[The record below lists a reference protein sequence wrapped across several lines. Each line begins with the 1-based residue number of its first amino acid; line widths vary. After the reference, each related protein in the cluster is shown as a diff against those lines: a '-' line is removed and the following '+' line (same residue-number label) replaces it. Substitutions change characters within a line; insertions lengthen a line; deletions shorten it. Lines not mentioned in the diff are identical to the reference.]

1 MNTAKN
7 TIRTTFPLMGMSCA
21 SCAARI
27 AHTLRHLA
35 GVRDVAVN
43 FAAATVTVVYDP
55 AVVTPEGLRHAVQ
68 EAGYDLLTQPREA
81 SPDAVEHLQA
91 RRYADLR
98 RRTIAAIIL
107 AVPVAVVGM
116 FFQQRPWAG
125 ALLALLSAPVVFGL
139 GGGFFRRAW
148 QQLRHRSA
156 SMDTLVA
163 LSTGVAWGFSLFNL
177 LAPGFWRARGIEPHL
192 YFESSAVVV
201 AFVLL
206 GRLLE
211 ERAKGRASSAIRKLM
226 GLRPRTVHRCTEQG
240 TTQTVPIEQVQ
251 PGDLLAVYPGERIAV
266 DGRVTDGT
274 SFVDESLLSGEPL
287 PVEKRPGA
295 RLFAGT
301 INQRGTFRF
310 RAERVGSETR
320 LAQIIRLVEEAQGSK
335 APVQRLVD
343 RIAGLFVP
351 VILVV
356 ALAAW
361 AAWLVF
367 DPGEGLTH
375 GLLAL
380 VTVLVIACP
389 CALGLATPTALM
401 VGIGK
406 GAEAGILIRHAESL
420 EAARHIDTVVLDKT
434 GTLTE
439 GAPSVHAMRWS
450 TESDAADRTRFAA
463 LERQSGHPL
472 ATAIAESLG
481 EEQHVA
487 IEALEVL
494 PGQGVRA
501 RVGGVRC
508 CAGNRRMLT
517 SCGLAPSPQLA
528 EAAARYEADGQTL
541 VWFAREGQVRA
552 VAALSDP
559 LKATSAEAVATLQR
573 SGIEVWMLTGDHP
586 AAARAI
592 ARRAGIE
599 HVRAGVLPDEKV
611 RFVEELQHQ
620 GHRVAMV
627 GDGINDSAALAR
639 ADLGIA
645 MGSGSDIAM
654 ESAGM
659 TIVGSDLMRVPEA
672 LKLSALTLRT
682 IRENLFWAFIYNA
695 ISVPIAAGVLYP
707 VCGFLLDPM
716 IAGAAMAFSSVSVVS
731 NSLRLKRKKL
741 AGHAPTHRPRPH
753 RRAAACAETVRTPT
767 PSGTASAADKP
778 SACPVPAQQTNQP
791 EDQNQTT
798 AMKTT
803 YLVSGMMCDHCR
815 AHVERALNRLD
826 GVRATVTLNPPVA
839 TVECIGHNYT
849 LDELQSAVT
858 NQAGEYTLTEQHV
871 AEN

>member
-1 MNTAKN
+1 MTSAQ
-7 TIRTTFPLMGMSCA
+7 TRTRATFPLTGMSCA

-27 AHTLRHLA
+27 DHTLRSLR
-35 GVRDVAVN
+35 GVRSAAVN
-43 FAAATVTVVYDP
+43 FAAATVTVEYDP
-55 AVVTPEGLRHAVQ
+55 AVVTPEGLRRAVQ
-68 EAGYDLLTQPREA
+68 EAGYDLLTQTGEA
-81 SPDAVEHLQA
+81 TPDAVEHRQA
-91 RRYADLR
+91 RRYAALR
-98 RRTIAAIIL
+98 RRTTAAIVL
-107 AVPVAVVGM
+107 ALPVAVIGM
-116 FFQQRPWAG
+116 FCQQQPWAG
-125 ALLALLSAPVVFGL
+125 PLLALLSAPVVFGL

-163 LSTGVAWGFSLFNL
+163 LSTGIAWGFSLFNL
-177 LAPGFWRARGIEPHL
+177 LAPGFWRAHGIEPHL

-211 ERAKGRASSAIRKLM
+211 ERAKGRASSAIRRLV
-226 GLRPRTVHRCTEQG
+226 GLRPLTAHRCTEQG
-240 TTQTVPIEQVQ
+240 TTQNVAIEQVR

-266 DGRVTDGT
+266 DGQVVNGA

-287 PVEKRPGA
+287 PVEKLPGQHV
-295 RLFAGT
+295 FAGT
-301 INQRGTFRF
+301 INQHGTFRF
-310 RAERVGSETR
+310 RAERVGHETQ

-351 VILVV
+351 AIVAV
-356 ALAAW
+356 ALATL

-367 DPGEGLTH
+367 DPAEGVTH

-420 EAARHIDTVVLDKT
+420 EAARRIDTVVLDKT

-439 GAPSVHAMRWS
+439 GKPSVHAITWS
-450 TESDAADRTRFAA
+450 LEADNADRTLFAA

-472 ATAIAESLG
+472 AMAIAESLG
-481 EEQHVA
+481 AEQTVS
-487 IEALEVL
+487 LDGFEVL

-501 RVGGVRC
+501 RTGGVRC
-508 CAGNRRMLT
+508 CAGNRRMLST
-517 SCGLAPSPQLA
+517 CSLVPSPQLE

-541 VWFAREGQVRA
+541 VWFARDEQVRA
-552 VAALSDP
+552 VAALSDR
-559 LKATSAEAVATLQR
+559 LKTTSAEAVATLQR
-573 SGIEVWMLTGDHP
+573 SGIEVWMLTGDQP
-586 AAARAI
+586 AAARAV
-592 ARRAGIE
+592 ARRAGIDR
-599 HVRAGVLPDEKV
+599 VRAGVLPDEKA
-611 RFVEELQHQ
+611 RFVEELQRQ
-620 GHRVAMV
+620 GRHVAMV

-645 MGSGSDIAM
+645 LGGGSDIAV

-659 TIVGSDLMRVPEA
+659 TIVGTDLLRVPEA
-672 LKLSALTLRT
+672 LRLSVLTLRT
-682 IRENLFWAFIYNA
+682 VRENLFWAFIYNA
-695 ISVPIAAGVLYP
+695 ISIPIAAGVLYP
-707 VCGFLLDPM
+707 LWGFLLDPM
-716 IAGAAMAFSSVSVVS
+716 VAGAAMAFSSVSVVT
-731 NSLRLKRKKL
+731 NSLRLKHKRL
-741 AGHAPTHRPRPH
+741 SDHPS
-753 RRAAACAETVRTPT
+753 RRAFICSAAHHATAATPT
-767 PSGTASAADKP
+767 PEASTPAAAPEPIAPLEIQTQQETPKP
-778 SACPVPAQQTNQP
+778 N
-791 EDQNQTT
+791 TT
-798 AMKTT
+798 MKTT

-826 GVRATVTLNPPVA
+826 GVQATVTLHPPVA
-839 TVECIGHNYT
+839 TVECGADHRYT
-849 LDELQSAVT
+849 RDELQAAVT
-858 NQAGEYTLTEQHV
+858 AQAGDYTLSEQIV